1 MKKLITLVLV
11 TAILSLSLISCDLS
25 FFNLDALGRRDEAE
39 ETVVMYG
46 VGTHIHDLDHTCVY
60 FASSGHMVL
69 PRLKSGEEKPEFEV
83 GDLIRVTF
91 TTDKN
96 GIPIMESF
104 PGQFGAE
111 ADEIVVKEA
120 EVDLYYLDN
129 EFCYGDAIP
138 DGGEIAV
145 GETYIL
151 FTTVNGERKDVA
163 EGEIIAVEEGTYSM
177 KLLPYGEVE
186 DVIKYRFEY
195 GLSLDKK

>member
-1 MKKLITLVLV
+1 MKKLITLFLV
-11 TAILSLSLISCDLS
+11 AVILSLSLISCDTS
-25 FFNLDALGRRDEAE
+25 FFSFDAFGRRDEIE

-69 PRLKSGEEKPEFEV
+69 PRLKSGEDKPSFQV

-111 ADEIVVKEA
+111 ADEILVKEA
-120 EVDLYYLDN
+120 EVSLYYLDN
-129 EFCYGDAIP
+129 QVYYGDAIP
-138 DGGEIAV
+138 DGGEIEL

-151 FTTVNGERKDVA
+151 FATVDGERKNLS
-163 EGEIIAVEEGTYSM
+163 EGEITKVENGLYTMRLE
-177 KLLPYGEVE
+177 LYGEAE
-186 DVIKYRFEY
+186 DVLKYRFEY
-195 GLSLDKK
+195 GLSLEKK